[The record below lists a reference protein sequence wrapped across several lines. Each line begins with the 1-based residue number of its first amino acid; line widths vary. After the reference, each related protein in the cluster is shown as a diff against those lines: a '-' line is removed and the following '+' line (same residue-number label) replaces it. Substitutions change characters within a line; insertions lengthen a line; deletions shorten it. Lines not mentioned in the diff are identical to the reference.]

1 MTAGY
6 PLTHQIWHDYPKL
19 NKEIH
24 TLKKI
29 KIIINSGLYM
39 WAQNDYPYMHN
50 LLFFFQW
57 SPKSQ
62 MSYSYVSIILLYVC
76 RPDKLN
82 PGATSGVF

>member
-1 MTAGY
+1 
-6 PLTHQIWHDYPKL
+6 
-19 NKEIH
+19 
-24 TLKKI
+24 
-29 KIIINSGLYM
+29 M